1 MTKFVVYVFLD
12 VVLDV
17 YAATVCLGVDLWG
30 WHAIFESLIYF
41 LKHSVENLSTLK
53 RFYAKTK

>member
-12 VVLDV
+12 VALDV

-30 WHAIFESLIYF
+30 WHAIFECWFIF
-41 LKHSVENLSTLK
+41 
-53 RFYAKTK
+53 